1 MQFSDNAAT
10 CTIPL
15 TIEATP
21 GELMTSALIGLTAC
35 GLYLLASGLA
45 ARQLRSRAQPRRGG
59 FLGLGLIAWL
69 FHLGALWP
77 LLVRDHGLY
86 LGLLPMAS
94 LIGAVGS
101 ALVVLSNLY
110 RRLEWLSLLVFPFNA
125 LVLPLALFIHTGYQP
140 QPLAHGLGAHV
151 LFSVLAFA
159 VLAIAASHCLLLLIQ
174 HRQLKHGHIR
184 GMMRVLPPVQIME
197 TMLFELIWAG
207 VLLLTLAIGTG
218 FLFVDDLF
226 AQHLAHK
233 TLFTLLSLALF
244 ITLLAGR
251 HWLGWRG
258 VTAVR
263 LTIAGFALLL
273 LGFFGSQLVLEVI
286 LQRP

>member
-1 MQFSDNAAT
+1 MS
-10 CTIPL
+10 
-15 TIEATP
+15 
-21 GELMTSALIGLTAC
+21 SVLIGLTAC
-35 GLYLLASGLA
+35 GLYLLASGVA
-45 ARQLRSRAQPRRGG
+45 ARQLKSQAEPRRSG
-59 FLGLGLIAWL
+59 FLGLGLVAWL
-69 FHLGALWP
+69 FHLLALWP
-77 LLVRDHGLY
+77 LLVRDQGLY

-94 LIGAVGS
+94 LIGAVGT

-125 LVLPLALFIHTGYQP
+125 LMLPLALLLDTGYQP
-140 QPLAHGLGAHV
+140 QPMAHGLGSHV

-159 VLAIAASHCLLLLIQ
+159 VLAIAASHCVLLLIQ

-184 GMMRVLPPVQIME
+184 GMMRVLPPIQVME

-207 VLLLTLAIGTG
+207 VILLALAVASG
-218 FLFVDDLF
+218 FLFVDNLF
-226 AQHLAHK
+226 AQHIAHK
-233 TLFTLLSLALF
+233 TVFTLLSLLLF

-258 VTAVR
+258 VVAVR
-263 LTIAGFALLL
+263 LTITGFALLL

-286 LQRP
+286 LKRP